1 MNSAFSAMM
10 FTALAIVSD
19 NGRSGFGGGL
29 IVSLAATGSLAG
41 ALLAPRTH
49 PDRRAGVLIASAC
62 WTCAGAVGVL
72 TLAHPPIVIGLLAAA
87 CMAMASLASIGFLTT
102 LLLATPEEKVGRVQ
116 SAAGFLS
123 SLAQPLGPLAAGAL
137 LGAWGA
143 TATLGVLGC
152 VFTVCS
158 IVVTWSPS
166 VRRPPAAEKSGA
178 RAQTRPRT
186 SALEDQLLR
195 PEK

>member
-1 MNSAFSAMM
+1 
-10 FTALAIVSD
+10 
-19 NGRSGFGGGL
+19 
-29 IVSLAATGSLAG
+29 
-41 ALLAPRTH
+41 
-49 PDRRAGVLIASAC
+49 
-62 WTCAGAVGVL
+62 
-72 TLAHPPIVIGLLAAA
+72 
-87 CMAMASLASIGFLTT
+87 MAMASLASIGFLTS

-143 TATLGVLGC
+143 AATLGVLGG

-166 VRRPPAAEKSGA
+166 VRRHPAAEKSAAG
-178 RAQTRPRT
+178 AQTRPRT
-186 SALEDQLLR
+186 SALED
-195 PEK
+195 